1 MIYRPVVEFPFS
13 LVCFCR
19 LTLTNLS
26 LDHQGLGLLI
36 NLVEYSSRNRH
47 ILVEMDYALSEGCLD
62 DSSLGPPAEPAP
74 AGQGEE
80 PAVPCQGAEPA
91 VPCQGEEPAVPCQ
104 EEEPALLGQAEEPAA
119 PVQGQGE
126 EPVGKGE
133 EPAAPVPGEPSADDE
148 DKPPATGALAALVK
162 VGIPPGPTPLS
173 KTLLMTS
180 E

>member
-80 PAVPCQGAEPA
+80 PAVPCQG
-91 VPCQGEEPAVPCQ
+91 
-104 EEEPALLGQAEEPAA
+104 EEPALLGQAEEPAA